1 MNNAILSVIM
11 SGMIN
16 ELAQAIDA
24 AAHAMP
30 ESAERQK
37 TELVYYADKNGNE
50 IAPSGNALF
59 DLSHLA
65 FAERRVHYV
74 DNPDGHHVALTP
86 LHDLLN
92 EWSNRVSLLETQQE
106 VNA

>member
-24 AAHAMP
+24 SARAMP
-30 ESAERQK
+30 EDAERQQ
-37 TELVYYADKNGNE
+37 TELVYYADNDGNE
-50 IAPSGNALF
+50 ITPSGNALF

-74 DNPDGHHVALTP
+74 DNPDGHYVALTP

-92 EWSNRVSLLETQQE
+92 EWSNRVSLLEAEQE
-106 VNA
+106 VSA

>member
-37 TELVYYADKNGNE
+37 TELVYCVDKNGNE
-50 IAPSGNALF
+50 IEFLC
-59 DLSHLA
+59 
-65 FAERRVHYV
+65 
-74 DNPDGHHVALTP
+74 
-86 LHDLLN
+86 
-92 EWSNRVSLLETQQE
+92 WKQNRGVS
-106 VNA
+106 A